1 MMAAGDSGTVL
12 MRAAASPE
20 VLASSRP
27 AQPRASRGFDDLLQ
41 RLQTPASEDERDE
54 TESKSVRQAMMKLVA
69 SALVLPALA
78 TLRDSPFREG
88 AFAPGTAERRFGPL
102 LDQAVADRVVAGA
115 NFPLIDVMVKRASEL
130 PGIDA
135 AAAGFDS
142 LGERLRA
149 GTPRA
154 LEVNRGGI

>member
-1 MMAAGDSGTVL
+1 MAAGDSGMVF
-12 MRAAASPE
+12 MRAAASPK

-27 AQPRASRGFDDLLQ
+27 AQPRASRGFDELLQ
-41 RLQTPASEDERDE
+41 QLQPPASPDEREE
-54 TESKSVRQAMMKLVA
+54 TENESVRQAMMKLV
-69 SALVLPALA
+69 STALILPALA

-115 NFPLIDVMVKRASEL
+115 NFPLIDVMVERASAL

-135 AAAGFDS
+135 VAAGFGS

-154 LEVNRGGI
+154 MEVNRGGI